1 MTDAHAK
8 LANLSG
14 YQDTRDLL
22 VTRYNRG
29 QGRSI
34 FVIALP
40 LHLIPSHLP
49 KPDPE
54 QPFPGNRTVDL
65 SHARKFAQYWMSR
78 EDWACPP
85 ILLDTNA
92 SLKFEI
98 LYEAGGVQ
106 VGILSLP
113 HNSIGTLDILDGQ
126 HRILGWYI
134 ALEEIAAELKKAR
147 ENVVHARRA
156 QDPLATQ
163 VWTDKTSKLELL
175 ESRLRNEY
183 VTMELVGGVTLQE
196 HKQAFA
202 DITNN
207 ARGITKSKTVEFDS
221 VSIINRVTRDIC
233 SSHELLDGRV
243 DFERDRAVGKNENFL
258 SARNVSDIVRH
269 VALGIKGRMNPRRE
283 AAFAD
288 DRLENLTSVYLDTLT
303 ESFPQLQ
310 DLLEEDATPEDLRKT
325 SLLASPTILRVLAGV
340 FHNLAVELVNDVPQL
355 RTGGVDAVRAFFEK
369 LAPHMDAPV
378 LEGNPWMDTGV
389 FPEEG
394 GMAPGSRSQEL
405 SGLTDTLTAWA
416 TGKKSMPF

>member
-1 MTDAHAK
+1 MADIKK
-8 LANLSG
+8 LENLSG

-29 QGRSI
+29 HGRSI

-49 KPDPE
+49 KPNPDE
-54 QPFPGNRTVDL
+54 PFPGNRTVDL
-65 SHARKFAQYWMSR
+65 AHARKFAQYWMTR

-85 ILLDTNA
+85 VLLDTNA

-113 HNSIGTLDILDGQ
+113 HNSVGTLDILDGQ

-134 ALEEIAAELKKAR
+134 ALEDIANDLKKAR
-147 ENVVHARRA
+147 EQVVQSKRA
-156 QDPLATQ
+156 EDPVAIQ
-163 VWTDKTSKLELL
+163 VWTEKTAELEAL
-175 ESRLRNEY
+175 EARLRNEY

-207 ARGITKSKTVEFDS
+207 ARGITKSITVEFDS
-221 VSIINRVTRDIC
+221 VSVINRVTREVC
-233 SSHELLDGRV
+233 NGHVLLEGRV
-243 DFERDRAVGKNENFL
+243 DFERDRALGKNENFL

-269 VALGIKGRMNPRRE
+269 VALGIMGRMNARRE

-288 DRLENLTSVYLDTLT
+288 DKLEALTIAYLDALL
-303 ESFPQLQ
+303 ECFPQLQ
-310 DLLEEDATPEDLRKT
+310 DLVEDDVTPEDLRKT

-340 FHNLAVELVNDVPQL
+340 FHNVAVDLVNDVPQL
-355 RTGGVDAVRAFFEK
+355 DQDGLRAVREFFEK

-378 LEGNPWMDTGV
+378 LEGNPWMETGV
-389 FPEEG
+389 FPEDG
-394 GMAPGSRSQEL
+394 GMAPGSRAQEL
-405 SGLTDTLTAWA
+405 SGLTATLTGWA
-416 TGKKSMPF
+416 TDKEAMPF

>member
-1 MTDAHAK
+1 MNQATQ
-8 LANLSG
+8 LEGLSG

-29 QGRSI
+29 HGRSI

-54 QPFPGNRTVDL
+54 EPFEGNRTVDL
-65 SHARKFAQYWMSR
+65 PHARKFAQYWMSR
-78 EDWACPP
+78 GDWACPP

-92 SLKFEI
+92 SLKFDVRF
-98 LYEAGGVQ
+98 EAGGVQ
-106 VGILSLP
+106 VGVLSLP
-113 HNSIGTLDILDGQ
+113 HNSVGTLDILDGQ
-126 HRILGWYI
+126 HRILGWYL
-134 ALEEIAAELKKAR
+134 ALEEIAAGLKKAR
-147 ENVVHARRA
+147 EQLVQSRRA
-156 QDPLATQ
+156 EDPVAIQ
-163 VWTDKTSKLELL
+163 VWTDKTSELEAL
-175 ESRLRNEY
+175 EARLRNEY
-183 VTMELVGGVTLQE
+183 VTMELVAGVTLQE

-221 VSIINRVTRDIC
+221 VSVINRVTRDIC

-243 DFERDRAVGKNENFL
+243 DFERDRAVGKNENYV

-283 AAFAD
+283 AAFSD
-288 DRLENLTSVYLDTLT
+288 EKLENLTSAYLDTLT
-303 ESFPQLQ
+303 ESFPQLA
-310 DLLEEDATPEDLRKT
+310 DLVEGDTTAENLRKT

-340 FHNLAVELVNDVPQL
+340 FHNVAVELVGDIPQL
-355 RTGGVDAVRAFFEK
+355 RDGGLDEVRSFFEK

-378 LEGNPWMDTGV
+378 LEGNPWMETGV

-405 SGLTDTLTAWA
+405 SGLTETLTRWA
-416 TGKKSMPF
+416 TGAEALPF

>member
-1 MTDAHAK
+1 MTEPIQ
-8 LANLSG
+8 LSNLSG

-29 QGRSI
+29 PGRSI

-49 KPDPE
+49 KPDPQ
-54 QPFPGNRTVDL
+54 QPFEGNRTVDL
-65 SHARKFAQYWMSR
+65 AHARKFAQYWMER
-78 EDWACPP
+78 DDWACPP

-92 SLKFEI
+92 KLNFDVRF
-98 LYEAGGVQ
+98 EAGGVQ

-113 HNSIGTLDILDGQ
+113 HNSVGTLDILDGQ
-126 HRILGWYI
+126 HRILGWYL
-134 ALEEIAAELKKAR
+134 ALEQIAGELKKAR
-147 ENVVHARRA
+147 EQLVQARRVP
-156 QDPLATQ
+156 DPLAIQ
-163 VWTDKTSKLELL
+163 VWEDKISRFEALEA
-175 ESRLRNEY
+175 RLRNEY

-221 VSIINRVTRDIC
+221 VSVINRVTRDIC
-233 SSHELLDGRV
+233 SGHELLDGRV
-243 DFERDRAVGKNENFL
+243 DFELDRAVGKNENFL

-283 AAFAD
+283 AAFSD
-288 DRLENLTSVYLDTLT
+288 EKLEKLTSAYLDTLT

-310 DLLEEDATPEDLRKT
+310 DLVEGDTTAENLRKT

-340 FHNLAVELVNDVPQL
+340 FHNLAVEMVSDVPQL
-355 RTGGVDAVRAFFEK
+355 RAGGADEVRAFFEK

-378 LEGNPWMDTGV
+378 LEGNPWMETGV

-405 SGLTDTLTAWA
+405 SGLTETLTAWA
-416 TGKKSMPF
+416 TGKEPMPF

>member
-1 MTDAHAK
+1 MTQPTK
-8 LANLSG
+8 LDSLSG

-29 QGRSI
+29 HGRSI

-65 SHARKFAQYWMSR
+65 PHARKFAQYWMTR
-78 EDWACPP
+78 KDWACPP

-92 SLKFEI
+92 SLKFDI

-113 HNSIGTLDILDGQ
+113 HNSVGTLDILDGQ

-134 ALEEIAAELKKAR
+134 ALEDIAADLKKAR
-147 ENVVHARRA
+147 EQLVQSRRA
-156 QDPLATQ
+156 QDPVAIQ
-163 VWTDKTSKLELL
+163 VWTDKTAGLEAV
-175 ESRLRNEY
+175 EARLRNEY
-183 VTMELVGGVTLQE
+183 VTMELVAGVTLQE

-221 VSIINRVTRDIC
+221 VSVINRVTREIC
-233 SSHELLDGRV
+233 NSHELLAGRV

-283 AAFAD
+283 AAFSD
-288 DRLENLTSVYLDTLT
+288 DKLESLTGVYLSTLL

-310 DLLEEDATPEDLRKT
+310 DLVEDDTSAEELRKT
-325 SLLASPTILRVLAGV
+325 SLLASSTILRVLAGT
-340 FHNLAVELVNDVPQL
+340 FHNLAVELVADIPQL
-355 RTGGVDAVRAFFEK
+355 RSGGVEAAREFFEK

-378 LEGNPWMDTGV
+378 LEGNPWMETGV

-394 GMAPGSRSQEL
+394 GMAPGSRAQEL
-405 SGLTDTLTAWA
+405 TGLTDTLTKWA
-416 TGKKSMPF
+416 TGKEPMPF